1 VSVPLICVVI
11 STRARPVRL
20 ARAAV
25 CPRTDVF
32 VDRIAGVPDD
42 AHQLH
47 IGNRFRYQGG
57 ADRIDC
63 RIIRL
68 NLGNLLE

>member
-1 VSVPLICVVI
+1 VSVPLVSVVI
-11 STRARPVRL
+11 STRARPVWL
-20 ARAAV
+20 TRAAV

-32 VDRIAGVPDD
+32 VDRIVAGPGD

-47 IGNRFRYQGG
+47 IGNRFRYRGG
-57 ADRIDC
+57 ADRIDG